1 MANRLAEPSP
11 LRSHRPNRGLVVAAI
26 VLALASFVGGRW
38 TAPSGGPDV
47 QEAPTTQRS
56 PASPPRGAGSEGPTY
71 PRTEAGTIRAAAD
84 YVRILTPAPGE
95 TRGDFARGVRA
106 IASDEWGDEVDS
118 TIASWDDGTAEGA
131 VLRYRVDS
139 FSRDRAEVVLWVVG
153 LVDPH
158 DAPPE
163 EIWARAFLTLVW
175 EDDTWKVAAEDGDA
189 GPKPASR
196 QQPSSSEELRR
207 LLDSFEVLDH
217 EPDTTP

>member
-1 MANRLAEPSP
+1 MANRFAEPSP
-11 LRSHRPNRGLVVAAI
+11 LRSHRRNRGLVVAAA
-26 VLALASFVGGRW
+26 VLAIAAFAAGRW
-38 TAPSGGPDV
+38 TAPSGNPDV
-47 QEAPTTQRS
+47 QEDPRAQRP
-56 PASPPRGAGSEGPTY
+56 PASPAPGAGSDGTTY
-71 PRTEAGTIRAAAD
+71 PRTEAGAIRAATD

-95 TRGDFARGVRA
+95 TRDAFARGVQA
-106 IASDEWGDEVDS
+106 IASDEWGDEMDS

-139 FSRDRAEVVLWVVG
+139 FSRDRAEVVMWVVG

-163 EIWARAFLTLVW
+163 EIWARAFITLVW

-196 QQPSSSEELRR
+196 QQASSSEDLRR
-207 LLDSFEVLDH
+207 ILDSFEVLDH

>member
-11 LRSHRPNRGLVVAAI
+11 LRSHRRNRVLVVAAA
-26 VLALASFVGGRW
+26 VLAVGAFAAGRW
-38 TAPSGGPDV
+38 TAPSGSPAV
-47 QEAPTTQRS
+47 QEDPITRP
-56 PASPPRGAGSEGPTY
+56 PASPAPGAGSDGTTY
-71 PRTEAGTIRAAAD
+71 PRTEAGAIDAATD
-84 YVRILTPAPGE
+84 YVRVLTPAPGE
-95 TRGDFARGVRA
+95 TRDSFARGVQA
-106 IASDEWGDEVDS
+106 IASDEWGDEMDS

-153 LVDPH
+153 LVDSH

-163 EIWARAFLTLVW
+163 EIWARAFMTLVW

-189 GPKPASR
+189 GPKPATR
-196 QQPSSSEELRR
+196 QQPSSPADLRR
-207 LLDSFEVLDH
+207 VLDSFEVLDH